1 VGKVT
6 VLNHLTLDGVMQAP
20 GRPDEDTR
28 GGFTHGGWAA
38 SRGAEAFQAIA
49 PSGIPGGGSLLFGR
63 RTWEDFHA
71 FWPNQPQPNPFSDIL
86 NAATKYVASRTLREP
101 LAWQNSILLDG
112 DAADAVARLK
122 AETDLL
128 VMGSGELIQ
137 ALLRHGLIDELIL
150 MIHPIVLGTGRR
162 LFSDAGAPVELS
174 LVETRATDSGVIVA
188 TYRAM
193 PA

>member
-1 VGKVT
+1 MGKVT

-38 SRGAEAFQAIA
+38 PRGDAI
-49 PSGIPGGGSLLFGR
+49 GIAAGDRFGGALLFGR
-63 RTWEDFHA
+63 RTWEDFHS

-112 DAADAVARLK
+112 DAENAVGRLK

-137 ALLRHGLIDELIL
+137 ALLRRGLVDEFIL
-150 MIHPIVLGTGRR
+150 MIHPIVLGTGRS
-162 LFSDAGAPVELS
+162 LFPDNGAPVELS
-174 LVETRATDSGVIVA
+174 LVETRATDTGVIVA
-188 TYRAM
+188 TYRAV